1 MSEAVI
7 VALITAG
14 TSILVQVLI
23 NRQNNLKNKVEQAK
37 RDQKLDDRLEHIDEK
52 LEEHNGYAKLF
63 SEVSKSIVALQKD
76 VEWMRGKM

>member
-14 TSILVQVLI
+14 TSIVVQLI
-23 NRQNNLKNKVEQAK
+23 VNSHNNSENHIEQAR
-37 RDQKLDDRLEHIDEK
+37 RDQKLDDRLEHIDKK

-63 SEVSKSIVALQKD
+63 SETSMSIVALKKD
-76 VEWMRGKM
+76 IEWIKGKI

>member
-14 TSILVQVLI
+14 TSILVQLLI
-23 NRQNNLKNKVEQAK
+23 NRQNNLKNQVEQAK

-63 SEVSKSIVALQKD
+63 SETSMSIVALKKD
-76 VEWMRGKM
+76 IEWIKGKI

>member
-14 TSILVQVLI
+14 TSIVVQLI
-23 NRQNNLKNKVEQAK
+23 INSHNNSKNHIEQAK
-37 RDQKLDDRLEHIDEK
+37 RDQMLDDRLEHIDEK

-63 SEVSKSIVALQKD
+63 SETSMSIVALKKD
-76 VEWMRGKM
+76 IEWIKGKI

>member
-14 TSILVQVLI
+14 TSIVVQLI
-23 NRQNNLKNKVEQAK
+23 INSHNSSENHIEQAR
-37 RDQKLDDRLEHIDEK
+37 RDQKLDDRLEHIDKK

-63 SEVSKSIVALQKD
+63 SETSMSIVALKKD
-76 VEWMRGKM
+76 IEWIKGKI